1 MLHSLY
7 VNVTILLSLIT
18 FPEDSVRSENPKLA
32 QGQKWKVSTAIQKPF
47 MCLELYMG
55 ESNNFNRKKK
65 KKKKENSFHTQ
76 QEKMLKLASVKE
88 LKFPS
93 LAEWNYR

>member
-1 MLHSLY
+1 MWTLQSCFHLQ
-7 VNVTILLSLIT
+7 L

-32 QGQKWKVSTAIQKPF
+32 QGQKWKVSTAILKPF

-55 ESNNFNRKKK
+55 ESNNFNRKQK
-65 KKKKENSFHTQ
+65 KKKKENFFLHST
-76 QEKMLKLASVKE
+76 EKMLKLSSVKE

-93 LAEWNYR
+93 LAEWNSR